1 MPEDADDGQLP
12 PLPDD
17 CDAPLEDMQIP
28 VMNEVA
34 PVGFWTDLA
43 AAIRQELRPPASGFF
58 APTPN
63 APVQGV
69 LQGDVVV
76 LHCSNDFTVKMIDK
90 PEILEIV
97 SRKAA
102 AILGRTVVVKVIDAS
117 AAPQSNQKMERLLSF
132 GRAHSDIIKIKE

>member
-1 MPEDADDGQLP
+1 MDIPEDP
-12 PLPDD
+12 
-17 CDAPLEDMQIP
+17 
-28 VMNEVA
+28 A

-43 AAIRQELRPPASGFF
+43 AAIRQELRPPVSGFF

-69 LQGDVVV
+69 LQGNGVV
-76 LHCSNDFTVKMIDK
+76 LRCTNDFTVKMIDK

-102 AILGRTVVVKVIDAS
+102 TILGRPVTVKAVDAS
-117 AAPQSNQKMERLLSF
+117 AAPQTNKKMEQLLNF
-132 GRAHSDIIKIKE
+132 GRAHSDVIKIKE